1 LISVDFVSSSIAGSI
16 IVPKLASVIITSLA
30 ASTASEVVGA
40 AKLFLGGT

>member
-1 LISVDFVSSSIAGSI
+1 LFSVDFASSSIAGSI